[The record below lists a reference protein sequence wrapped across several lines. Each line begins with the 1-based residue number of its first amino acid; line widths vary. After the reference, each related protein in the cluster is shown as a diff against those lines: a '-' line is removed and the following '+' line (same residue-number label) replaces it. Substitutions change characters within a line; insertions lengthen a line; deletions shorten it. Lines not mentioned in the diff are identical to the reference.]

1 PQPTSTH
8 AQTATSPTRR
18 SSDLATGDLAQ
29 HHLLLPRVKVPP
41 NDLPGLRLVEAERA
55 GPPRII
61 EPGAVGTRC
70 RPERVVPVVARLVGL
85 VADRH
90 HDPRLAGERLL
101 DQLVM
106 IHRGKIVADE
116 NGLPVAAPGGG

>member
-29 HHLLLPRVKVPP
+29 HHLLLPRAKGPP

-55 GPPRII
+55 GPPRLI

-70 RPERVVPVVARLVGL
+70 RPERVVPAVARPVGRAEAHTSEL
-85 VADRH
+85 QSLAH
-90 HDPRLAGERLL
+90 HVCRPPD
-101 DQLVM
+101 
-106 IHRGKIVADE
+106 
-116 NGLPVAAPGGG
+116 